1 MDLPRILEWTAR
13 FVMKRDELAAQSK
26 QVPVSIQRPDYIQRE
41 FSLNFRFGAQC
52 LYDSCRLWNANQAIV
67 VMSPLRMWGEIY
79 SIIFQTGSTGVIS
92 G

>member
-1 MDLPRILEWTAR
+1 MNLPRILEWTAR
-13 FVMKRDELAAQSK
+13 FVMKLDEFRAQFK

-52 LYDSCRLWNANQAIV
+52 LYDTYLSWNAVQTEVITAALCIWAV
-67 VMSPLRMWGEIY
+67 VY
-79 SIIFQTGSTGVIS
+79 DKIFQTGSTGVIS